1 MNLLRAIL
9 LSLLVTPISSLAAK
23 PLNFGIVP
31 QQSAEKLARQW
42 MPILQ
47 YISKEIGQEVRFA
60 TKSSIPLFEKELS
73 KGSYDITYMN
83 PYHYTVFSQ
92 SNGYIAI
99 AKAKNKKIKGVI
111 VVKKE
116 SDISTVQE
124 LEGKKLAFPSPD
136 AFAASILSQSFLAQ
150 NNIDIEPVYVR
161 SHDSVYHNIAQGNFV
176 AGGGIYRTLNAMQ
189 PEVSDKLTVLW
200 ESKGYTPHAIAVGPH
215 VSKDLR
221 KRIQQAITSLENVH
235 PELLSPLKIKGF
247 EQAKDSDWNDV
258 RLLFADE

>member
-1 MNLLRAIL
+1 MTPIRIIL
-9 LSLLVTPISSLAAK
+9 LSLLITSTPSLAGK
-23 PLNFGIVP
+23 PLSFGVVP
-31 QQSAEKLARQW
+31 QQSAEKLANQW

-47 YISKEIGQEVRFA
+47 YISKEIGQEVKFA

-92 SNGYIAI
+92 SNGYAAI
-99 AKAKNKKIKGVI
+99 AKAKDKKIQGVI
-111 VVKKE
+111 VVKKD
-116 SDISTVQE
+116 SGISTIQE
-124 LEGKKLAFPSPD
+124 LDGKRLAFPSPD
-136 AFAASILSQSFLAQ
+136 AFAASILSQSFLMQ
-150 NNIDIEPVYVR
+150 NNINIEPVYVR

-189 PEVSDKLTVLW
+189 GEVSDNLTVLW
-200 ESKGYTPHAIAVGPH
+200 ESQSYTPHAIAVSAH
-215 VSKDLR
+215 VPQDVVE
-221 KRIQQAITSLENVH
+221 RIQQAIIMLDDTH

-258 RLLFADE
+258 RQLFSQE

>member
-1 MNLLRAIL
+1 MTPIRIVL
-9 LSLLVTPISSLAAK
+9 LSLLITSTPILAGK

-31 QQSAEKLARQW
+31 QQSAEKSAKQW

-47 YISKEIGQEVRFA
+47 YISKEIGREVRFA

-92 SNGYIAI
+92 SSGYTAI
-99 AKAKNKKIKGVI
+99 AKAKDKKIQGVI

-116 SDISTVQE
+116 SGISTIQE

-150 NNIDIEPVYVR
+150 HNINIEPVYVR

-176 AGGGIYRTLNAMQ
+176 AGGGIYRTLNAMK
-189 PEVSDKLTVLW
+189 PEVSDNLTVLW
-200 ESKGYTPHAIAVGPH
+200 ESQGYTPHAIAVSPN
-215 VSKDLR
+215 VSQDVL
-221 KRIQQAITSLENVH
+221 KRIQLAIISLDSTH

-258 RLLFADE
+258 RQLFTEE